1 MAAGPTI
8 YDVARAAGVAPSTVS
23 RAFSRPGRVKA
34 ETAERIREVARE
46 LGYRATPVAHG
57 DCTTRTSTVAL
68 VISDVT
74 NPFNFPIIK
83 GAHAAAAASGFTTL
97 LADAQ
102 ESGLVERQTLERS
115 LSAVEGI
122 VLASSRMSD
131 STIRMV
137 AKQKPL
143 IVLNRTVADVPSV
156 IIDNPRGITRAVRHL
171 AGLGHLGVTYVAG
184 PEASWTDGARWLA
197 VRRACAE
204 LGLRARRI
212 GPCAPTVAAGAAAA
226 DEVTARGD
234 CTAVVAY
241 NDLLAIGVLRG
252 AVASG
257 VRVPEDLSIVGFDDI
272 FAAELVTPSL
282 TTVAAPLRALGETA
296 VHNVIAMARGARSRA
311 TDPVVLPTRLVV
323 RSSTGPAPGR

>member
-46 LGYRATPVAHG
+46 LGYRATPVAHADG
-57 DCTTRTSTVAL
+57 TTRTSTVAL

-102 ESGLVERQTLERS
+102 ELVLLERQTLERL

-131 STIRMV
+131 STIR
-137 AKQKPL
+137 
-143 IVLNRTVADVPSV
+143 IWWPS
-156 IIDNPRGITRAVRHL
+156 RGR
-171 AGLGHLGVTYVAG
+171 
-184 PEASWTDGARWLA
+184 
-197 VRRACAE
+197 
-204 LGLRARRI
+204 
-212 GPCAPTVAAGAAAA
+212 
-226 DEVTARGD
+226 
-234 CTAVVAY
+234 
-241 NDLLAIGVLRG
+241 
-252 AVASG
+252 
-257 VRVPEDLSIVGFDDI
+257 
-272 FAAELVTPSL
+272 
-282 TTVAAPLRALGETA
+282 
-296 VHNVIAMARGARSRA
+296 
-311 TDPVVLPTRLVV
+311 
-323 RSSTGPAPGR
+323 